1 MRLFHKIFLAHPK
14 EVNETYAEHFKEAG
28 CCGFKM
34 FVAGI
39 ACMIHA
45 VIPCIFV
52 TTASQCIQYLKEQF
66 VDRKR
71 L

>member
-1 MRLFHKIFLAHPK
+1 MGLFHKIFLAHPK
-14 EVNETYAEHFKEAG
+14 DVNETYTEHFKEAG
-28 CCGFKM
+28 YCGLKM
-34 FVAGI
+34 FLCGI

-45 VIPCIFV
+45 VTPCVFV
-52 TTASQCIQYLKEQF
+52 TTGSQCIKCLKERF

>member
-14 EVNETYAEHFKEAG
+14 DVNETYGEHFKEAG
-28 CCGFKM
+28 CCGLKM
-34 FVAGI
+34 FLCGI

-45 VIPCIFV
+45 VIPCVFV
-52 TTASQCIQYLKEQF
+52 TTASQGIKHVTERF
-66 VDRKR
+66 INRKR